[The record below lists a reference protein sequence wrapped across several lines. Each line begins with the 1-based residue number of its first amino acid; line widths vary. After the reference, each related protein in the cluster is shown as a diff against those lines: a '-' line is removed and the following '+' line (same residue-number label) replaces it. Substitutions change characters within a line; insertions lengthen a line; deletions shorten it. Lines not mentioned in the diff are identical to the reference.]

1 MYTPALNVVYRDET
15 ELHPLHGSRLGHG
28 DNGERHWPRNDG
40 ERRGSHV
47 RMKVLLGLHHGVTGG
62 EVAGSD
68 GGDAPGNGGGLESR
82 IAAARANLGI
92 YGLGRR
98 RTLGQLLDFSGIALP
113 GPENSFVGRG
123 NGNAVGGGASW
134 NCADLA
140 WVPYDASVPARAN
153 LLPAGARYEAD
164 DVDPDPV
171 FPLRTLPDASGEQ
184 YEHPFPEGNAAYWDG
199 TAGGVDGGGGE
210 GMVASPGAPGSL
222 SILLLWFAGLCV
234 WYCIFVTG
242 SAAERKRRRARLE
255 RGGSRR
261 RRTKKGVVR
270 ATPLGELKNI

>member
-1 MYTPALNVVYRDET
+1 MSLLRNTLLTPLRTDTHN
-15 ELHPLHGSRLGHG
+15 
-28 DNGERHWPRNDG
+28 RNFQ
-40 ERRGSHV
+40 
-47 RMKVLLGLHHGVTGG
+47 GLHRGVTSG
-62 EVAGSD
+62 EVAGLD
-68 GGDAPGNGGGLESR
+68 GGDASSNGGGLESR

-98 RTLGQLLDFSGIALP
+98 RTLGQLLDFAGIALP

-123 NGNAVGGGASW
+123 NDNAVGGGASW

-153 LLPAGARYEAD
+153 LLPVGARYEAD

-184 YEHPFPEGNAAYWDG
+184 YEHPFPEGNAAFFDG
-199 TAGGVDGGGGE
+199 TAGDVDGGGG
-210 GMVASPGAPGSL
+210 GGTVAAPSGALGS
-222 SILLLWFAGLCV
+222 IMTTILLWFAGLCI

-242 SAAERKRRRARLE
+242 SAADRKRRRARVGLE
-255 RGGSRR
+255 GSRR
-261 RRTKKGVVR
+261 RTRKGVDR